1 MRPAGSPQRSSGSAL
16 SAAPLP
22 LGPFGIRRMPGWIVQ
37 LPFLGMRDPRRYHVW
52 RRSIALSAAVAR
64 AIPIRLARKSP
75 GIRAQ
80 AIRASCQ
87 IPEAIAEGCG
97 KKSDRDFA
105 RFCDNA
111 VGSTTELQTQIVLC
125 FEHEILTRKVAA
137 RLYRE
142 AGEIRQMLYGLI
154 RRLLESDEDSSAA

>member
-1 MRPAGSPQRSSGSAL
+1 MRN
-16 SAAPLP
+16 
-22 LGPFGIRRMPGWIVQ
+22 
-37 LPFLGMRDPRRYHVW
+37 PRRYKVW
-52 RRSIALSAAVAR
+52 QRSIALSAQVAR
-64 AIPIRLARKSP
+64 VIPIRLARRSP

-105 RFCDNA
+105 RFLDNA

-125 FEHEILTRKVAA
+125 FEHEILDRRAA
-137 RLYRE
+137 ASLYRE
-142 AGEIRQMLYGLI
+142 TGEIRQMLYGLI
-154 RRLLESDEDSSAA
+154 RRLLESDDDASVA

>member
-1 MRPAGSPQRSSGSAL
+1 MLGNIQHSID
-16 SAAPLP
+16 AAV
-22 LGPFGIRRMPGWIVQ
+22 GRVSRNYRR
-37 LPFLGMRDPRRYHVW
+37 MRDPKRYEVW
-52 RRSIALSAAVAR
+52 RRSIALSATVAR
-64 AIPIRLARKSP
+64 SIPIRLARKSP

-137 RLYRE
+137 SLYRE
-142 AGEIRQMLYGLI
+142 TGEIRRMLYGLI